1 MGTKTKKI
9 FIVAFITAIIFMAG
23 LGFFIKLI
31 RDQSLLLK
39 EQVAISNENST
50 KEASYFNLQ
59 RLAQETEADRSL
71 LASAFFKTESDSIT
85 FLGEVEKT
93 ASTLGLSFKTEALD
107 RVIDQ
112 ENQKEYIKMVFI
124 YEGKKEVVFGFSKLM
139 EVTPYHS
146 VVDSLAL
153 RKLAENNWEGKMT
166 ILVML
171 NSL

>member
-9 FIVAFITAIIFMAG
+9 FIAALITAVIFMAG

-31 RDQSLLLK
+31 RNESFLLE
-39 EQVAISNENST
+39 EQVAISNENSI

-85 FLGEVEKT
+85 FLGEVEHT

-107 RVIDQ
+107 RVVDD
-112 ENQKEYIKMVFI
+112 EDKKEYIKMVFV

-153 RKLAENNWEGKMT
+153 RKLTDDNWEGKMT
-166 ILVML
+166 ILVTL